1 MPVNW
6 YRNYWIHNGLKNVNS
21 QRFPF
26 DYHKTNSGKYKI
38 SLRGEPLL
46 SSDEK
51 SGTEIDD
58 KGDECV
64 EEKRKLSP
72 HVTDIPVVKKLPLF
86 RGFEHKLVH
95 REFNPCLPKL
105 RIIESLECYL
115 FENQIVNL
123 GC

>member
-6 YRNYWIHNGLKNVNS
+6 YRNYWIHNGLKIVNS

-26 DYHKTNSGKYKI
+26 DYHKANSGKYKI

-46 SSDEK
+46 SSDEE

-72 HVTDIPVVKKLPLF
+72 SPHVTDIRSRSCHVSGVLNICSFTLSLILAFLHPSLRAWYFV
-86 RGFEHKLVH
+86 
-95 REFNPCLPKL
+95 CL
-105 RIIESLECYL
+105 
-115 FENQIVNL
+115 
-123 GC
+123 